1 MIIAA
6 CFAYAKVPTFN
17 GKRQMRGNHAYVVT
31 SAVNAMLNLS
41 IVVNKRW
48 GSVIFSITNS
58 SCTQHENM
66 FSYKPGYNKIKQWLL
81 PLTDFVIKSYFVSD
95 PRTSDPD
102 CNFRAV
108 QYEKYGSSRIT
119 PTLLCNKAIH
129 YRYIFHCSSLIYS
142 RLICKRRE
150 EAVFHLI
157 ASHRAIAEN
166 FVQRPRSS

>member
-1 MIIAA
+1 
-6 CFAYAKVPTFN
+6 
-17 GKRQMRGNHAYVVT
+17 MRGNHAYVVT

-142 RLICKRRE
+142 RLICKGEKR
-150 EAVFHLI
+150 L
-157 ASHRAIAEN
+157 SSTWSPAIGDRWKLCSATVWDR
-166 FVQRPRSS
+166 FVVGVESSELAF